1 MNQPKLPELIKYRD
15 IGMNTYTYFW
25 TKDKKIISPFFNN
38 EKEAK
43 EWLNKL
49 KTIIMDKKLN

>member
-25 TKDKKIISPFFNN
+25 TKDKKIISPFFND
-38 EKEAK
+38 EKSAK
-43 EWLNKL
+43 DWLNGL
-49 KTIIMDKKLN
+49 SKTVEK